1 MTSVDH
7 GLDTAVAGFLKD
19 VKQTVQD
26 NKGSFASPPHLVLGN
41 PAGDADSI
49 VSAIG
54 WAYVESTVGK
64 SQYTPRAVIPV
75 IPIAAQDL
83 RSQRPETTFLLTTC
97 AGLDPDLN
105 DLISIDQPEFL
116 PHEATLTLV
125 DHNHHF
131 DIQTTGQ
138 TWTVTEIVD
147 HHQDDRQHLETCP
160 PGPKR
165 NVAFQESQALVAST
179 CTLVVEQFYALTDD
193 RNIAMP
199 PSLAILLLGVILL
212 DSINMLPQA
221 GKGTPRDGAAI
232 KRLLEDTSWVKLPL
246 PEGILSGN
254 SVTPDPTKL
263 FECLQAQKFS
273 PEFWAGLTAL
283 QGIRLDYKSFP
294 VPSYSSPGASSS
306 LGIATI
312 LQDMD
317 TFWKK
322 DNVVQ
327 TLASFA
333 AENDLEMLGL
343 MFTFMEGDKD
353 GGNKKPRRQLT
364 LASANKQLMTDFLG
378 FLSKEAKEEVD
389 LELTTMEEMTEE
401 DVSMGGRTSKVYIA
415 KLDQGNSKASRKQV
429 APVLSNF
436 WKSRGY
442 GSPMQA
448 LQC

>member
-1 MTSVDH
+1 
-7 GLDTAVAGFLKD
+7 
-19 VKQTVQD
+19 
-26 NKGSFASPPHLVLGN
+26 
-41 PAGDADSI
+41 
-49 VSAIG
+49 
-54 WAYVESTVGK
+54 
-64 SQYTPRAVIPV
+64 
-75 IPIAAQDL
+75 
-83 RSQRPETTFLLTTC
+83 
-97 AGLDPDLN
+97 
-105 DLISIDQPEFL
+105 
-116 PHEATLTLV
+116 
-125 DHNHHF
+125 
-131 DIQTTGQ
+131 
-138 TWTVTEIVD
+138 
-147 HHQDDRQHLETCP
+147 
-160 PGPKR
+160 
-165 NVAFQESQALVAST
+165 
-179 CTLVVEQFYALTDD
+179 
-193 RNIAMP
+193 
-199 PSLAILLLGVILL
+199 
-212 DSINMLPQA
+212 
-221 GKGTPRDGAAI
+221 
-232 KRLLEDTSWVKLPL
+232 
-246 PEGILSGN
+246 
-254 SVTPDPTKL
+254 
-263 FECLQAQKFS
+263 
-273 PEFWAGLTAL
+273 
-283 QGIRLDYKSFP
+283 